1 MIFLGQAGHLH
12 KVQNII
18 NAMPC
23 KPDAATW
30 KALLGACR
38 THGSVLDVDPKNAA
52 GYVLL
57 SNLYAAVGER
67 DLKDNIQQLRRE
79 RGVKK
84 QPGHTLT
91 EVNNE
96 VHTNL

>member
-1 MIFLGQAGHLH
+1 
-12 KVQNII
+12 
-18 NAMPC
+18 MPC

-57 SNLYAAVGER
+57 SNLYAAVGKW